1 MAADIELDERTVYEI
16 RVRGELDARWG
27 DWFGD
32 LTVTV
37 EREDPPL
44 TRLVSDLGCHRFAA
58 QARGQAATLSSPP
71 QNLADPTRSARPGE
85 KRFPPNTRPVEGNS
99 SQESDG
105 AVPPEEAEDGRPR
118 GCVAPLEGRRPA

>member
-1 MAADIELDERTVYEI
+1 MAADIELDERTAYEI

-44 TRLVSDLGCHRFAA
+44 TRLVGPVD
-58 QARGQAATLSSPP
+58 QAALRGILNRLWDLNLTLVS
-71 QNLADPTRSARPGE
+71 
-85 KRFPPNTRPVEGNS
+85 
-99 SQESDG
+99 
-105 AVPPEEAEDGRPR
+105 
-118 GCVAPLEGRRPA
+118 VAPHREDVRCGTEDVPRDREGDIPCHPHTSSH